1 MKEHIIQM
9 LMKTMEMYV
18 LIAFA
23 ICQIMNIMF
32 KLGLSR
38 ISFDTFTLM
47 VNFLDNRCAFQHIM
61 IELFEALKIVKA
73 TLS

>member
-1 MKEHIIQM
+1 MKEHIIQI

-23 ICQIMNIMF
+23 ICQIVNIMF
-32 KLGLSR
+32 KLWMSR

-47 VNFLDNRCAFQHIM
+47 VNFLDNHCAFQHIM
-61 IELFEALKIVKA
+61 I
-73 TLS
+73 

>member
-32 KLGLSR
+32 KL
-38 ISFDTFTLM
+38 
-47 VNFLDNRCAFQHIM
+47 
-61 IELFEALKIVKA
+61 
-73 TLS
+73 